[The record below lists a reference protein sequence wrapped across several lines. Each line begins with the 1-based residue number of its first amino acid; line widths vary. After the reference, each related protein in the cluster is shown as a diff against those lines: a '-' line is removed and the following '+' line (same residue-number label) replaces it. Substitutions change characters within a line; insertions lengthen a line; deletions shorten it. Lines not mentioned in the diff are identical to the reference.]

1 LFTVYCFGSI
11 IVEIQPMF
19 NRPVWLILMLLL
31 PAALLAQRGNPAR
44 IEKAIE
50 YLELNKAADMA
61 LKESDP
67 KLKLYYQARIVF
79 VHLLVNEGPDLP
91 DRFLSLAKSSIQ
103 ALEALPD
110 SDPQKNVVIAEL
122 FFLRGVVKALDKRYV
137 SSVVDFKSACT
148 LIDRNSRQFPDNPD
162 QSKLLG
168 VYHVA
173 MSAIPR
179 KLQWL
184 SSVLCFK
191 GDLQTGIDH
200 LKNAAEN
207 SKLLPNESRILL
219 FYFEKNLLDRPK
231 EANERI
237 TRLHKAHPNSIVFNY
252 LLLSS
257 WLELRENDKALD
269 LCTEW
274 EKRRQMALEA
284 ATETAIPELPIWHY
298 TCGKAWFFK
307 LRYDKALLSFDRFLD
322 LYQGKTLHA
331 DALYRKGMSLILSD
345 RYEEAQFVFHKLAQ
359 TEASG
364 FDVDEY
370 ASRMAAT
377 YLLNEPAQTDKD
389 LYEARNLF
397 DGGYYY
403 ESLARLSKLENQKQR
418 LTENHK
424 TELYYRL
431 GRNCHALDSM
441 AAAGTNYQVCLDT
454 EPGRNLWMK
463 VYAHY
468 YMGRLA
474 ESNGDFEQAR
484 TWYKSALEFNDY
496 PYQSGLEQR
505 CKAALQQMK
514 YAKNNPEN

>member
-1 LFTVYCFGSI
+1 
-11 IVEIQPMF
+11 MF
-19 NRPVWLILMLLL
+19 NRSVWFILIVLL
-31 PAALLAQRGNPAR
+31 PAAGFAQGSNTAR

-50 YLELNKAADMA
+50 YLELSSAADMA
-61 LKESDP
+61 LKEQDS

-79 VHLLVNEGPDLP
+79 VHFLVNEGPELP

-103 ALEALPD
+103 ALESLPN
-110 SDPQKNVVIAEL
+110 SDAQKNVLIAEL

-148 LIDRNSRQFPDNPD
+148 LIDRNSKNFPDNPD

-168 VYHVA
+168 VFHVA

-191 GDLQTGIDH
+191 GDLQTGLEH
-200 LKNAAEN
+200 LKNASQN
-207 SKLLPNESRILL
+207 SKLLPNESKILL
-219 FYFEKNLLDRPK
+219 FYFEKNLLDRPR

-237 TRLHKAHPNSIVFNY
+237 SRLHQAHPNSIVFNY

-257 WLELRENDKALD
+257 WLELRENDEALD
-269 LCTEW
+269 LCSEW
-274 EKRRQMALEA
+274 EKRRQVALEA
-284 ATETAIPELPIWHY
+284 GTKSSIPELPIWHY

-307 LRYDKALLSFDRFLD
+307 LRYDKALVSFDRFLE

-345 RYEEAQFVFHKLAQ
+345 QYEDAQYVFHKLAQ

-377 YLLNEPAQTDKD
+377 YLLNEPEKTDKQ

-397 DGGYYY
+397 DGGYYHQSMSRLG
-403 ESLARLSKLENQKQR
+403 SLQKQNTDLSENQR
-418 LTENHK
+418 

-431 GRNCHALDSM
+431 GRNCHALDSLT
-441 AAAGTNYQVCLDT
+441 AAKTHYQTCLDSK
-454 EPGRNLWMK
+454 PGRNLWMK

-474 ESNGDFEQAR
+474 ETDGDNAAAR
-484 TWYKSALEFNDY
+484 VWYKSALDFNEY

-505 CKAALQQMK
+505 CKAALQQLK
-514 YAKNNPEN
+514 YAKNNPDN